1 MKIVLTLWKGL
12 QDPGGFQITLKTTAI
27 NYSIPSYRAVG

>member
-12 QDPGGFQITLKTTAI
+12 EDPWGFQITLKTTAI